1 MSGKYSTQTKSAID
15 KFWRENKFPPTIR
28 DIMNMV
34 GIPSSSHCR
43 YILKNL
49 EGVRLA
55 RNGRVIPLWVDNLFQ
70 PNNSVQPTIES
81 GRVLPAKKSN
91 RKGSA
96 PATSG

>member
-1 MSGKYSTQTKSAID
+1 MGSKYSAQTKFAID
-15 KFWRENKFPPTIR
+15 KFWRENKFPPTIA
-28 DIMNMV
+28 DIMSMV

-70 PNNSVQPTIES
+70 PNNSVQPTPES
-81 GRVLPAKKSN
+81 GRVLPAESSN
-91 RKGSA
+91 SEDSA
-96 PATSG
+96 PAESR